1 MKKNNRHPNCQRPDC
16 SGLRRSVLLELE
28 PGTASERKG
37 TAGDAERYRTKSY
50 NRF

>member
-1 MKKNNRHPNCQRPDC
+1 MKKATVIPTV
-16 SGLRRSVLLELE
+16 SVLIALVCAALFCLNWNPE
-28 PGTASERKG
+28 PLLKG